1 MNASSLLE
9 FFRRELAP
17 TPGRGSAT
25 FRLTLAC
32 VAATIPIFT
41 HHIPHA
47 LLVMII
53 MYLITQE
60 DTAATVIGSILG
72 FIGWTI
78 GLGLALLAWQIS
90 LDIVWLRLCFLI
102 AFLFG
107 GLFLKRVLTI
117 GALGS
122 AIGVPAALVMI
133 LPDILPPNPE
143 ILTEFILWIWW
154 CVTLGL
160 SVNIGVQLLFSRGD
174 PLMLLQRE
182 LVTRL
187 NTVAQTLRRLAGK
200 DVSIPEHD
208 SLRSLAIAGMSRPLA
223 LLKTASLI
231 HVWAHAR
238 HESLSVV
245 ITLTD
250 RLVTSALALE
260 TLPDLSQKLHLHER
274 LLNVADGCETVRRA
288 FNELRLPDDWIRL
301 ADEKNASP
309 PFPLLDIER
318 TLDQI
323 ALAVPRYSEELSHS
337 EATSAEKRNLFLP
350 DAFDNPE
357 YVRFAIKGT
366 VAAFFCYMVFIGF
379 DYPGIY
385 TSVITCFVVAL
396 STIGASNQKGILRFG
411 GAAVGG
417 LMGLIALVYL
427 FPHIDT
433 IGGFWVVFGAGTAL
447 AAWVNFG
454 TPRIAYGGYQIGLAF
469 YKAVLQGFGPAL
481 SATVVR
487 DRLIGVFFGL
497 LVYGAVEHLLWPV
510 RAQDALRARLAE
522 MLRLMAELARNG
534 TSDAKTL
541 QSSILDP
548 QSSSH
553 AASAGTDVDSWRRR
567 ISQKVEDVQRLI
579 ESSKFE
585 SADLQLDEVQK
596 RTADGQLVFVL
607 LLSLARQAADPNRVS
622 QRVRAAA
629 IDVDISIATAL
640 QALAD
645 RISGGS
651 EPTVPHLDDPLN
663 AFERSVADTTGRD
676 KERAAHFSARLALY
690 RPLVA
695 AIKALS
701 SESST
706 WRHEHWSRS
715 SAEERLMI
723 KRETQLE

>member
-1 MNASSLLE
+1 MTPSALLE
-9 FFRRELAP
+9 FLRRELAP

-32 VAATIPIFT
+32 LAATVPIFT
-41 HHIPHA
+41 HRIPLA
-47 LLVMII
+47 LIVMIL

-72 FIGWTI
+72 VIGATI
-78 GLGLALLAWQIS
+78 GLGLALLAWEIS

-102 AFLFG
+102 LFLFG

-122 AIGVPAALVMI
+122 AIGLPAALVMI
-133 LPDILPPNPE
+133 LPDILPPSPE
-143 ILTEFILWIWW
+143 VLTEFVLWLWW

-160 SVNIGVQLLFSRGD
+160 SVNVGVQLLLSRGD

-187 NTVAQTLRRLAGK
+187 DTVAQTLRGLAGER
-200 DVSIPEHD
+200 VAVPERD

-223 LLKTASLI
+223 LLKTASVI
-231 HVWAHAR
+231 HVWAHER
-238 HESLSVV
+238 HEALSAV

-250 RLVTSALALE
+250 RLVTSAVALE
-260 TLPDLSQKLHLHER
+260 ALPDLPQEPRLHER
-274 LLNVADGCETVRRA
+274 LLNVADGCDRMRRA
-288 FNELRLPDDWIRL
+288 FNELRLPDDWIAL
-301 ADEKNASP
+301 ADEKNTPP

-337 EATSAEKRNLFLP
+337 DAAPAEKRTLFLP
-350 DAFDNPE
+350 DAFENPE

-366 VAAFFCYMVFIGF
+366 VAAFICYLVFIGF

-427 FPHIDT
+427 FPNIET
-433 IGGFWVVFGAGTAL
+433 IGGFWLVFGAGTAV

-454 TPRIAYGGYQIGLAF
+454 TPRISYGGYQIGLAF
-469 YKAVLQGFGPAL
+469 YKAVLQDFGPAS
-481 SATVVR
+481 SATVIR

-497 LVYGAVEHLLWPV
+497 LVFGAVEHLLWPV
-510 RAQDALRARLAE
+510 RAQDALRARLTELLHLLAN
-522 MLRLMAELARNG
+522 LARSG
-534 TSDAKTL
+534 TSDKPPAV
-541 QSSILDP
+541 IAD
-548 QSSSH
+548 
-553 AASAGTDVDSWRRR
+553 DVDSWRRR
-567 ISQKVEDVQRLI
+567 ISQKVDNIQGLI

-585 SADLQLDEVQK
+585 SGALQLDEFQK
-596 RTADGQLVFVL
+596 RTGDAQLVFVL
-607 LLSLARQAADPNRVS
+607 LLSLARQSRDTPRLPDAM
-622 QRVRAAA
+622 RAAA
-629 IDVDISIATAL
+629 VNIDNAVATAL
-640 QALAD
+640 EALANHV
-645 RISGGS
+645 SGGS
-651 EPTVPHLDDPLN
+651 EPAVLELEGPLN
-663 AFERSVADTTGRD
+663 AFERTVAGTVALDNEGD
-676 KERAAHFSARLALY
+676 AHFRGRLALY
-690 RPLVA
+690 RALSA
-695 AIKALS
+695 AIKRLS
-701 SESST
+701 SEFLNTGQDQHRSLSSKG
-706 WRHEHWSRS
+706 ED
-715 SAEERLMI
+715 LF
-723 KRETQLE
+723 